1 MWTMIS
7 NLPNDMVV
15 AIMSRV
21 PLKSLREVRLTCKK
35 WNDLSKTQSFREMHI
50 GKASTASKED
60 DITFCDFRLTGIMVW
75 NMYLREKRWIKPRFS
90 YRPSG
95 WDMFSYVL
103 GYKDNKKNMSSRL
116 KLSRFIDNND
126 PEYIPVFLETNF
138 RGNSED
144 HQFVEKLLGIY

>member
-50 GKASTASKED
+50 GKASTASKEGQSQM
-60 DITFCDFRLTGIMVW
+60 L
-75 NMYLREKRWIKPRFS
+75 
-90 YRPSG
+90 
-95 WDMFSYVL
+95 
-103 GYKDNKKNMSSRL
+103 
-116 KLSRFIDNND
+116 
-126 PEYIPVFLETNF
+126 
-138 RGNSED
+138 
-144 HQFVEKLLGIY
+144 